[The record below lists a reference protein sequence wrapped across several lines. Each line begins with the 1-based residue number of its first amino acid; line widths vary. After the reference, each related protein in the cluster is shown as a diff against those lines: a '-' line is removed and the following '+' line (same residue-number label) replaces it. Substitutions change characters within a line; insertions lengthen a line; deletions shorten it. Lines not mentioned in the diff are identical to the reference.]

1 VSDYDPAAFDAFEA
15 AGWEGAA
22 AGYDFFAATTSQAG
36 DQLLDAA
43 GIRGG
48 GRVLDLGTGLGY
60 VAARAVERGAD
71 AVGIDVTRAM
81 VDLASRTH
89 PRLTFQQASA
99 TELPFPDASFDAV
112 VGNLVILHVGEPE
125 LVAEESS
132 RVLVP
137 NGRVAF
143 STWNTPEQSPL
154 FGAIFAAVA
163 DAGVDTPADL
173 PAGPAFFRFADD
185 DEFARLL
192 SEAGFADVRIDVA
205 GVDFQFSRVD
215 ELLTALVEGTVR
227 VAGMLRTASGDQRD
241 RMRASLEAGLSPYR
255 RDGAYSVP
263 ASMKIASGRKPA

>member
-1 VSDYDPAAFDAFEA
+1 MPRA
-15 AGWEGAA
+15 
-22 AGYDFFAATTSQAG
+22 FAAE
-36 DQLLDAA
+36 
-43 GIRGG
+43 R
-48 GRVLDLGTGLGY
+48 RVLDLGTGPGY

-71 AVGIDVTRAM
+71 ALGIDVTRAM

-99 TELPFPDASFDAV
+99 TELPFPDGSFDAV

-125 LVAEESS
+125 LVAGESS

-143 STWNTPEQSPL
+143 STWDTPERSPL

-163 DAGVDTPADL
+163 DAGVDPPADL

-192 SEAGFADVRIDVA
+192 TEAGFADVRNDVA
-205 GVDFQFSRVD
+205 ASSSISAASTSCSRPPR
-215 ELLTALVEGTVR
+215 G
-227 VAGMLRTASGDQRD
+227 
-241 RMRASLEAGLSPYR
+241 
-255 RDGAYSVP
+255 DGAGGGNAPGVERR
-263 ASMKIASGRKPA
+263 AA

>member
-1 VSDYDPAAFDAFEA
+1 MSDCDPAAFDAFEA

-48 GRVLDLGTGLGY
+48 RRVLDLGTGPGY

-71 AVGIDVTRAM
+71 ALGIDVTRAM

-99 TELPFPDASFDAV
+99 TELPFPDGSFDAV

-125 LVAEESS
+125 LVAGESS

-143 STWNTPEQSPL
+143 STWDAPERSPL

-163 DAGVDTPADL
+163 DAGVDPPADL

-192 SEAGFADVRIDVA
+192 TEAGFADVRNDVVRVEFRFSGIDA
-205 GVDFQFSRVD
+205 
-215 ELLTALVEGTVR
+215 LLIALLEGTVR
-227 VAGMLRTASGDQRD
+227 VAGMLRASSGEQRD
-241 RMRASLEAGLSPYR
+241 RMRASLEASLSPYR
-255 RDGAYSVP
+255 RDDGYSVP
-263 ASMKIASGRKPA
+263 APIKIASGGKRS